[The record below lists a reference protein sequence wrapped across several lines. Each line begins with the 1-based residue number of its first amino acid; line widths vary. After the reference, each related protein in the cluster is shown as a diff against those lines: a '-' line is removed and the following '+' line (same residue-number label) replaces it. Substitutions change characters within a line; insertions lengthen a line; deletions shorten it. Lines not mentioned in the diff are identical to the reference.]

1 MVSLRFRAASAPPSS
16 RLRWFRVHP
25 QASARPGR
33 ERDGRPELAPRRATE
48 DLSRRRDREVR
59 QAVRLHGA
67 ADRREPIS
75 PAVAPRPD
83 QLRHFH
89 RKPVGRS
96 RSRREEEPTLETPRG
111 NEPSAT
117 PAGPAEQRKQVSTIV
132 ERTRGPVVLNDL
144 GLNAFGVKLLRTELM
159 IEDAFGGYLQVDEV
173 KHGTR
178 S

>member
-1 MVSLRFRAASAPPSS
+1 MIAKYGKRYGYTAQQIAENPSLRQLLHDQINSDIFIASQWAE
-16 RLRWFRVHP
+16 
-25 QASARPGR
+25 A
-33 ERDGRPELAPRRATE
+33 E
-48 DLSRRRDREVR
+48 
-59 QAVRLHGA
+59 
-67 ADRREPIS
+67 
-75 PAVAPRPD
+75 
-83 QLRHFH
+83 
-89 RKPVGRS
+89 
-96 RSRREEEPTLETPRG
+96 SRREEEPTLETPRG